1 MSIFLFFGLLWT
13 MKFIDDKVKFIAM
26 SSAAS
31 YYFDSSRQK
40 EGSADVCQAIKWA
53 YTKHPGS
60 LAFGSFCMTL
70 ISFVKFLAE
79 SLETDNAGGIT
90 QCLAAISKCLLCCIE
105 SIADYFGKVGYAYM
119 AVTGESFCTSAWNG
133 FLLNMKHGAK
143 FFFAVKLA
151 NMFISLGIISI
162 CCLNCAISWL
172 SLKFIFQEAESMDS
186 MLGVLPSLLACFTI
200 SLITAMTFLG
210 LFDEAVL

>member
-90 QCLAAISKCLLCCIE
+90 
-105 SIADYFGKVGYAYM
+105 
-119 AVTGESFCTSAWNG
+119 
-133 FLLNMKHGAK
+133 
-143 FFFAVKLA
+143 
-151 NMFISLGIISI
+151 
-162 CCLNCAISWL
+162 
-172 SLKFIFQEAESMDS
+172 
-186 MLGVLPSLLACFTI
+186 
-200 SLITAMTFLG
+200 
-210 LFDEAVL
+210 